1 MSCFFWFANKKNKEN
16 LFLLLVTFLMLVL
29 TSGLRGTY
37 VGTDTVSYIGIFDNL
52 TQNFQFKNI
61 FDYSVEPLF
70 AILNW
75 VVDFF
80 GGSAQT
86 LIMVISLIVN
96 FFIVKTI
103 QKHSKDIFLVYFYIS
118 ALTKITIAYFAFSIL
133 SLFYDANLMMRLG
146 WYFAIFMTIYI
157 PNTLEYIDNYKL
169 KILLKYIIFCSVFL
183 LHFYLL
189 NMNFHRVVPY
199 EFYFMP

>member
-1 MSCFFWFANKKNKEN
+1 
-16 LFLLLVTFLMLVL
+16 MLVL

-80 GGSAQT
+80 WGSAQT
-86 LIMVISLIVN
+86 LIMVTSLIVN

-103 QKHSKDIFLVYFYIS
+103 QKHSKDKFF
-118 ALTKITIAYFAFSIL
+118 
-133 SLFYDANLMMRLG
+133 SLFLYIG
-146 WYFAIFMTIYI
+146 YTI
-157 PNTLEYIDNYKL
+157 
-169 KILLKYIIFCSVFL
+169 IIKVL
-183 LHFYLL
+183 I
-189 NMNFHRVVPY
+189 
-199 EFYFMP
+199 E